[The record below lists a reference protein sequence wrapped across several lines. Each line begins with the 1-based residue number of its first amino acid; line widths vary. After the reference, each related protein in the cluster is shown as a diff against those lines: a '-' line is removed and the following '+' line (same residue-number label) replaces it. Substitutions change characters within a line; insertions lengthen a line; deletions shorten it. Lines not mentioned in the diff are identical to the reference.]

1 MAMNMMTVT
10 EKAAYL
16 KGLAEGLSLDESKPE
31 TKLIKAMIDVIDE
44 MALSVADLEDDVDM
58 IVDQLDAVDEDL
70 SEVED
75 FVFGEDDFDD
85 EYSSCE
91 GCSGC
96 GGDGDYFEVECPAC
110 GEVICLD
117 ESMLDEESIE
127 CPACGE
133 TLEFDFDEIDEF
145 DDDEE

>member
-1 MAMNMMTVT
+1 MNMMTVT

-16 KGLAEGLSLDESKPE
+16 KGLAEGLSLDENKPE

-91 GCSGC
+91 GCPGC

>member
-1 MAMNMMTVT
+1 MNMMTVT